1 MRRGSLEAQWN
12 DRNGDRHVTSFLPLR
27 RLRPRMSGFTLP
39 SASLLW
45 QSILSGVFVGA
56 LYGLMGLGLSL
67 SWGLLRLIN
76 MAHFG
81 FAFLAAYLCF
91 QLAALGADPLLT
103 LLVIVPLFFAI
114 GVALHWLMARFAV
127 TPFNSLLLTFGLT
140 GIIEALIQSIWTADF
155 RRLESVYAQQKFKLG
170 VLFVPVPELITL
182 LLAVG
187 LSLATWAVLRYTDLG
202 KSMRAAA
209 EDAAIA
215 SAFGVNQKRNAL
227 LLAGFCTAL
236 ASVAGVCLALSFT
249 LAPSQI
255 YAWIG
260 VVFATVML
268 GGLGR
273 ALGPLIAG
281 TLIGVS
287 EAITMAVTAPSWAPI
302 VSFTLL
308 ILILV
313 LRPGKGT

>member
-1 MRRGSLEAQWN
+1 
-12 DRNGDRHVTSFLPLR
+12 
-27 RLRPRMSGFTLP
+27 MSGFSLP
-39 SASLLW
+39 SATLLA

-76 MAHFG
+76 LAHFA
-81 FAFLAAYLCF
+81 FAFLAAYLCY
-91 QLAALGADPLLT
+91 QLASKGMDPLATLVILVPAFFALGAALQA
-103 LLVIVPLFFAI
+103 LV
-114 GVALHWLMARFAV
+114 ARFAI

-140 GIIEALIQSIWTADF
+140 GIVEAIIQTIWTADF
-155 RRLESVYAQQKFKLG
+155 RKLESSYSPMKFKVG
-170 VLFVPVPELITL
+170 ALFVPIPELITFVF
-182 LLAVG
+182 AVA
-187 LSLATWAVLRYTDLG
+187 LSFAIWAVLRYTDIG
-202 KSMRAAA
+202 KALRAAA

-215 SAFGVNQKRNAL
+215 AAFGVDQRRNAL
-227 LLAGFCTAL
+227 LLAGTCSAL

-255 YAWIG
+255 YAWVG
-260 VVFATVML
+260 VVFAAVML

-281 TLIGVS
+281 SVIGVS
-287 EAITMAVTAPSWAPI
+287 EAVTMAVTAPSWAPI

-308 ILILV
+308 IVILV
-313 LRPGKGT
+313 LRPGRVG

>member
-1 MRRGSLEAQWN
+1 
-12 DRNGDRHVTSFLPLR
+12 
-27 RLRPRMSGFTLP
+27 MSAFTLP
-39 SASLLW
+39 SASLLS
-45 QSILSGVFVGA
+45 QSILSGIFVGA

-76 MAHFG
+76 LAHFA
-81 FAFLAAYLCF
+81 FAFLAAYLCY
-91 QLAALGADPLLT
+91 QLATLGVDPLLT
-103 LLVIVPLFFAI
+103 LFIIAPLFFAI
-114 GVALHWLMARFAV
+114 GAGLHWAMARFAL
-127 TPFNSLLLTFGLT
+127 TPFNSLLVTFGLT
-140 GIIEALIQSIWTADF
+140 GIIEALIQTLWTADF
-155 RRLESVYAQQKFKLG
+155 RKLDSVYAQQKFKLG

-187 LSLATWAVLRYTDLG
+187 LSLAAWAVLRFTDIG
-202 KSMRAAA
+202 KAMRAAA

-215 SAFGVNQKRNAL
+215 AAFGVNQQRNAL
-227 LLAGFCTAL
+227 LLAGLCAAL

-260 VVFATVML
+260 VVFAAVML

-281 TLIGVS
+281 TVIGVS
-287 EAITMAVTAPSWAPI
+287 EAVTMAVTAPSWAPI

-308 ILILV
+308 IVILV
-313 LRPGKGT
+313 LRPGRAA